1 MGETADQTRAE
12 IVQLRQDM
20 TQRVGELRR
29 AAERPVRVI
38 RAVAI
43 GAVVVVVAGTAFVVV
58 SRVRRRSQEKTLRG
72 RIEKL
77 AQIAAS
83 PKRVVGDVADGAAQ
97 KLRAE
102 VRRELEQ
109 ELKRGKPMRERVLEG
124 AARAAAT
131 AAVGAVMKGLQERG
145 TKNGSDTNTAK

>member
-20 TQRVGELRR
+20 TQRVDDLRR

-38 RAVAI
+38 RVVAV
-43 GAVVVVVAGTAFVVV
+43 GAVVVVMAGTAYVVV
-58 SRVRRRSQEKTLRG
+58 SRARRRAQEKTLRG
-72 RIEKL
+72 KLEKL
-77 AQIAAS
+77 AQTVSS
-83 PKRVVGDVADGAAQ
+83 PKQAAEGLAGGAME

-102 VRRELEQ
+102 IRHEIEREAKQ
-109 ELKRGKPMRERVLEG
+109 GKPMRERLIES

-131 AAVGAVMKGLQERG
+131 AAVGVAMRSLQERG
-145 TKNGSDTNTAK
+145 KSQTRAQKTAQ